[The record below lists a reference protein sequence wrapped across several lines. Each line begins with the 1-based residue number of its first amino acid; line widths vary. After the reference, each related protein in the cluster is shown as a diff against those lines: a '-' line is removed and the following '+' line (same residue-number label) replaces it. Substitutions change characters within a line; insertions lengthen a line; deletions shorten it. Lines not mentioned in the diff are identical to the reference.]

1 MKKVAFHTLGCK
13 VNIYETEAMQELMQK
28 AGYSIVDFDDK
39 ADIYVVNTCSVTNMA
54 DRKSRQ
60 MLHKAKKDNPDA
72 VIVAVGCYVQAAA
85 KSIKQ
90 DEKID
95 IIIGNNMKNKIAD
108 IINDYYEHQ
117 DPNTVDISGDFVLD
131 ISKIKEYEE
140 FRVLKHK
147 EHTRAFIKI
156 QDGCNQFCSY
166 CIIPYTR
173 GRVRS
178 RSIEEIEKE
187 VRDLVNVGY
196 KEVILTGIHISS
208 YGLDFED
215 RIQLIELVE
224 KVAAIEGVKRLRISS
239 LEPRIITEEFVERL
253 AKLDNFCP
261 HFHLSL
267 QSGSD
272 NTLKAMSRRYDASE
286 FKEGVRLIRKYFDM
300 PALTTDIIAGFPG
313 ETEDDFRESLEYI
326 RDIGF
331 FELHVFPYSKR
342 EGTKAALMKE
352 TLSNKD
358 KTRRVNLLLS
368 MQEPIRRK
376 FLEEKIG
383 KEVEVLI
390 ESEFEHENKRYV
402 LGHSKEYIK
411 VALPYIEKARNMIIP
426 AKLIS
431 FIKDDIILGEE
442 LKQ

>member
-187 VRDLVNVGY
+187 VRDLVNAGY

-313 ETEDDFRESLEYI
+313 ETEDDFTESLEYI

-342 EGTKAALMKE
+342 EGTKAASMKE

-368 MQEPIRRK
+368 MQEPIRRN

>member
-187 VRDLVNVGY
+187 VRDLVNAGY

-208 YGLDFED
+208 YGLDFEEK
-215 RIQLIELVE
+215 IQLIELVE
-224 KVAAIEGVKRLRISS
+224 KVAKVAGVERLRISS

-342 EGTKAALMKE
+342 EGTKAASMKE

-390 ESEFEHENKRYV
+390 ESEFEHEDKRYV

>member
-1 MKKVAFHTLGCK
+1 
-13 VNIYETEAMQELMQK
+13 MQK

-187 VRDLVNVGY
+187 VRDLVNAGY

-313 ETEDDFRESLEYI
+313 ETEDDFTESLEYI

-342 EGTKAALMKE
+342 EGTKAASMKE

-368 MQEPIRRK
+368 MQEPIRRN

>member
-28 AGYSIVDFDDK
+28 AGYSIVDFDDN

-208 YGLDFED
+208 YGLDFEEK
-215 RIQLIELVE
+215 IQLIELVE
-224 KVAAIEGVKRLRISS
+224 RVAKVAGVERLRISS

-253 AKLDNFCP
+253 SKLDNFCP

-342 EGTKAALMKE
+342 EGTKAASMKE

-390 ESEFEHENKRYV
+390 ESEFEHEDKRYV

>member
-1 MKKVAFHTLGCK
+1 
-13 VNIYETEAMQELMQK
+13 MQK

-187 VRDLVNVGY
+187 VRDLVNAGY

-313 ETEDDFRESLEYI
+313 ETEDDFTESLEYI

-342 EGTKAALMKE
+342 EGTKAASMEE

-390 ESEFEHENKRYV
+390 ESEFEHEKKRYV

-426 AKLIS
+426 AQLIS

>member
-1 MKKVAFHTLGCK
+1 
-13 VNIYETEAMQELMQK
+13 MQK

-208 YGLDFED
+208 YGLDFEEK
-215 RIQLIELVE
+215 IQLIELVE
-224 KVAAIEGVKRLRISS
+224 RVAKVAGVERLRISS

-253 AKLDNFCP
+253 SKLDNFCP

-313 ETEDDFRESLEYI
+313 ETEDDFTESLEYI

>member
-208 YGLDFED
+208 YGLDFEEK
-215 RIQLIELVE
+215 IQLIELVE
-224 KVAAIEGVKRLRISS
+224 KVAKVAGVERLRISS

-313 ETEDDFRESLEYI
+313 ETEDDFTESLEYI

>member
-187 VRDLVNVGY
+187 VRDLVHAGY

-286 FKEGVRLIRKYFDM
+286 FKEGVRLIRKYFYM

-313 ETEDDFRESLEYI
+313 ETEDDFTESLEYI

-342 EGTKAALMKE
+342 EGTKAASMKE

-426 AKLIS
+426 AQLIS

>member
-108 IINDYYEHQ
+108 IINDYYEYQ

-187 VRDLVNVGY
+187 VRDLVNAGY

-239 LEPRIITEEFVERL
+239 LEPRIITEEFVDRL

-313 ETEDDFRESLEYI
+313 ETEDDFTESLEYI

-342 EGTKAALMKE
+342 EGTKAASMKE

>member
-13 VNIYETEAMQELMQK
+13 VNIYETEAMQELMQR

-60 MLHKAKKDNPDA
+60 MLHKAKKDNPEA
-72 VIVAVGCYVQAAA
+72 IVVAVGCYVQAAA

-108 IINDYYEHQ
+108 IINNYYEHQ

-196 KEVILTGIHISS
+196 KEVVLTGIHISS
-208 YGLDFED
+208 YGLDFEEK
-215 RIQLIELVE
+215 IKLIELVE
-224 KVAAIEGVKRLRISS
+224 AVAKIEGVKRLRISS
-239 LEPRIITEEFVERL
+239 LEPRVVTEEFVKRL
-253 AKLDNFCP
+253 SRLENFCP

-272 NTLKAMSRRYDASE
+272 TTLKAMSRRYSALE

-300 PALTTDIIAGFPG
+300 PALTTDVIAGFPS
-313 ETEDDFRESLEYI
+313 ETKEDFIESLEYI
-326 RDIGF
+326 KDIEF

-342 EGTKAALMKE
+342 EGTKAATMKE
-352 TLSNKD
+352 TLGNKD
-358 KTRRVNLLLS
+358 KTRRVNLLLA
-368 MQEPIRRK
+368 MQKPITRK
-376 FLEEKIG
+376 FLEDKLG
-383 KEVEVLI
+383 CEVVI
-390 ESEFEHENKRYV
+390 EGEFEHEGRRYI

-411 VALPYIEKARNMIIP
+411 VALPYKEAARNTIIN
-426 AKLIS
+426 ARLKS
-431 FIKDDIILGEE
+431 FIKDDIILADSV
-442 LKQ
+442 

>member
-1 MKKVAFHTLGCK
+1 
-13 VNIYETEAMQELMQK
+13 MQK

-72 VIVAVGCYVQAAA
+72 VIVAVVCYVQAAA

-90 DEKID
+90 EEKID

-187 VRDLVNVGY
+187 VRDLVHAGY

-286 FKEGVRLIRKYFDM
+286 FKEGVRLIRKYFYM

-313 ETEDDFRESLEYI
+313 ETEDDFTESLEYI

-342 EGTKAALMKE
+342 EGTKAASMKE

>member
-224 KVAAIEGVKRLRISS
+224 KVAEIEGVKRLRISS

-313 ETEDDFRESLEYI
+313 ETEDDFTESLEYI

-342 EGTKAALMKE
+342 EGTKAASMEE

>member
-187 VRDLVNVGY
+187 VRDLVNAGY

-286 FKEGVRLIRKYFDM
+286 FKEGVRLIRKYFNM

-313 ETEDDFRESLEYI
+313 ETEDDFTESLEYI

-342 EGTKAALMKE
+342 EGTKAASMKE

>member
-13 VNIYETEAMQELMQK
+13 VNIYETEAMQELMQR

-60 MLHKAKKDNPDA
+60 MLHKAKKDNPEA
-72 VIVAVGCYVQAAA
+72 IVVAVGCYVQAAA

-108 IINDYYEHQ
+108 IINNYYEHQ
-117 DPNTVDISGDFVLD
+117 DPDTVDISGDFVLD

-196 KEVILTGIHISS
+196 KEVVLTGIHISS
-208 YGLDFED
+208 YGLDFEEK
-215 RIQLIELVE
+215 IKLIELVE
-224 KVAAIEGVKRLRISS
+224 AVAKIEGVKRLRISS
-239 LEPRIITEEFVERL
+239 LEPRVVTEEFVKRL
-253 AKLDNFCP
+253 SKLENFCP

-272 NTLKAMSRRYDASE
+272 TTLKAMSRRYSALE

-300 PALTTDIIAGFPG
+300 PALTTDIIAGFPS
-313 ETEDDFRESLEYI
+313 ETKEDFIESLEYI
-326 RDIGF
+326 KDIEF

-342 EGTKAALMKE
+342 EGTKAATMKE
-352 TLSNKD
+352 TLGNKD
-358 KTRRVNLLLS
+358 KTRRVNLLLA
-368 MQEPIRRK
+368 MQKSITRK
-376 FLEEKIG
+376 FLEAKMG
-383 KEVEVLI
+383 SVVEVLI
-390 ESEFEHENKRYV
+390 EGEFEHEGRKYI

-411 VALPYIEKARNMIIP
+411 VALPYKEAARNAIIN
-426 AKLIS
+426 ARLKS
-431 FIKDDIILGEE
+431 FIKDDIILADPV
-442 LKQ
+442 

>member
-187 VRDLVNVGY
+187 VRDLVNAGY

-208 YGLDFED
+208 YGMDFED

-224 KVAAIEGVKRLRISS
+224 KVAKVAGVERLRISS

-286 FKEGVRLIRKYFDM
+286 FKEGVRLIRKYFNM

-313 ETEDDFRESLEYI
+313 ETEDDFTESLEYI

-342 EGTKAALMKE
+342 EGTKAASMKE

>member
-1 MKKVAFHTLGCK
+1 LKKVAFHTLGCK

-187 VRDLVNVGY
+187 VRDLVNAGY

-208 YGLDFED
+208 YGLDFEEK
-215 RIQLIELVE
+215 IQLIELVE
-224 KVAAIEGVKRLRISS
+224 KVAKVAGVERLRISS

-286 FKEGVRLIRKYFDM
+286 FKEGVRLIRKYFYM

-313 ETEDDFRESLEYI
+313 ETEDDFTESLEYI

-342 EGTKAALMKE
+342 EGTKAASMKE

>member
-208 YGLDFED
+208 YGLDFEEK
-215 RIQLIELVE
+215 IQLIELVE
-224 KVAAIEGVKRLRISS
+224 RVAKVAGVERLRISS

-253 AKLDNFCP
+253 SKLDNFCP

-313 ETEDDFRESLEYI
+313 ETEDDFTESLEYI

-342 EGTKAALMKE
+342 EGTKAASMKE

>member
-187 VRDLVNVGY
+187 VRDLVHAGY

-286 FKEGVRLIRKYFDM
+286 FKEGVRLIRKYFYM

-313 ETEDDFRESLEYI
+313 ETEDDFTESLEYI

-342 EGTKAALMKE
+342 EGTKAASMKE

-426 AKLIS
+426 TKLIS

>member
-117 DPNTVDISGDFVLD
+117 DPDTVDISGDFVLD

-208 YGLDFED
+208 YGLDFEEK
-215 RIQLIELVE
+215 IQLIELVE
-224 KVAAIEGVKRLRISS
+224 RVAKVAGVERLRISS

-253 AKLDNFCP
+253 SKLDNFCP

-286 FKEGVRLIRKYFDM
+286 FKEGVRLIRKYFYM

-313 ETEDDFRESLEYI
+313 ETEDDFTESLEYI

-342 EGTKAALMKE
+342 EGTKAASMKE

-411 VALPYIEKARNMIIP
+411 VALPYVEKARNMIIP

-431 FIKDDIILGEE
+431 FIKEDIMLGEE

>member
-95 IIIGNNMKNKIAD
+95 IIIGNNMKNKIDD

-117 DPNTVDISGDFVLD
+117 DPNIVDISGDFVLD

-187 VRDLVNVGY
+187 VRDLVNAGY

-208 YGLDFED
+208 YGLDFEEK
-215 RIQLIELVE
+215 IQLIELVE
-224 KVAAIEGVKRLRISS
+224 KVAKVAGVERLRISS

-342 EGTKAALMKE
+342 EGTKAASMKE

-390 ESEFEHENKRYV
+390 ESEFEHEDKRYV

>member
-187 VRDLVNVGY
+187 VRDLVNAGY

-208 YGLDFED
+208 YGLDFEEK
-215 RIQLIELVE
+215 IQLIELVE
-224 KVAAIEGVKRLRISS
+224 KVAKVAGVERLRISS

-313 ETEDDFRESLEYI
+313 ETEDDFTESLEYI

-342 EGTKAALMKE
+342 EGTKAASMKE

-358 KTRRVNLLLS
+358 KTQNGL
-368 MQEPIRRK
+368 MQA
-376 FLEEKIG
+376 
-383 KEVEVLI
+383 V
-390 ESEFEHENKRYV
+390 
-402 LGHSKEYIK
+402 
-411 VALPYIEKARNMIIP
+411 KARIN
-426 AKLIS
+426 KYL
-431 FIKDDIILGEE
+431 
-442 LKQ
+442 

>member
-187 VRDLVNVGY
+187 VRDLVNAGY

-208 YGLDFED
+208 YGLDFEEK
-215 RIQLIELVE
+215 IQLIELVE
-224 KVAAIEGVKRLRISS
+224 KVAKVAGVERLRISS

-272 NTLKAMSRRYDASE
+272 NTLKSMSRRYDASE
-286 FKEGVRLIRKYFDM
+286 FKEGVRLIRKYFNM

-313 ETEDDFRESLEYI
+313 ETEDDFTESLEYI

-342 EGTKAALMKE
+342 EGTKAASMKE

-426 AKLIS
+426 AQLIS
-431 FIKDDIILGEE
+431 FIKDDIILGVE

>member
-13 VNIYETEAMQELMQK
+13 VNIYETEAMQELMQR

-60 MLHKAKKDNPDA
+60 MLHKAKKDNPEA
-72 VIVAVGCYVQAAA
+72 IVVAVGCYVQAAA

-108 IINDYYEHQ
+108 IINNYYEHQ
-117 DPNTVDISGDFVLD
+117 DPDTVDISGDFVLD

-196 KEVILTGIHISS
+196 KEVVLTGIHISS
-208 YGLDFED
+208 YGLDFEEK
-215 RIQLIELVE
+215 IKLIELVE
-224 KVAAIEGVKRLRISS
+224 AVAKIEGVKRLRISS
-239 LEPRIITEEFVERL
+239 LEPRVVTEEFVKRL
-253 AKLDNFCP
+253 SKLENFCP

-272 NTLKAMSRRYDASE
+272 TTLKAMSRRYSALE

-300 PALTTDIIAGFPG
+300 PALTTDIIAGFPS
-313 ETEDDFRESLEYI
+313 ETKEDFIESLEYI
-326 RDIGF
+326 KDIEF

-342 EGTKAALMKE
+342 EGTKAATMKE
-352 TLSNKD
+352 TLGNKD
-358 KTRRVNLLLS
+358 KTRRVNLLLA
-368 MQEPIRRK
+368 MQKPITRK
-376 FLEEKIG
+376 FLEDKLG
-383 KEVEVLI
+383 CEVEVLI
-390 ESEFEHENKRYV
+390 EDEFEHEGRRYI

-411 VALPYIEKARNMIIP
+411 VALPYKEAARNTIIN
-426 AKLIS
+426 ARLKS
-431 FIKDDIILGEE
+431 FIKDDIILADPV
-442 LKQ
+442 

>member
-28 AGYSIVDFDDK
+28 AGYSIVDFDDN

-208 YGLDFED
+208 YGLDFEEK
-215 RIQLIELVE
+215 IQLIELVE
-224 KVAAIEGVKRLRISS
+224 RVAKVAGVERLRISS

-313 ETEDDFRESLEYI
+313 ETEDDFTESLEYI

-342 EGTKAALMKE
+342 EGTKAASMKE

-390 ESEFEHENKRYV
+390 ESEFEHEDKRYV

-431 FIKDDIILGEE
+431 FIKDDIILGKE

>member
-215 RIQLIELVE
+215 SIQLIELVE
-224 KVAAIEGVKRLRISS
+224 KVAEIEGVKRLRISS

-286 FKEGVRLIRKYFDM
+286 FKEGVMLIRKYFDM
-300 PALTTDIIAGFPG
+300 PALTADIIAGFPG
-313 ETEDDFRESLEYI
+313 ETEDDFTESLEYI

-342 EGTKAALMKE
+342 EGTKAASMEE

>member
-13 VNIYETEAMQELMQK
+13 VNIYETEAMQELMQR

-60 MLHKAKKDNPDA
+60 MLHKAKKDNPEA
-72 VIVAVGCYVQAAA
+72 IVVAVGCYVQAAA

-108 IINDYYEHQ
+108 IINNYYEHQ
-117 DPNTVDISGDFVLD
+117 DPDIVDISGDFVLD

-196 KEVILTGIHISS
+196 KEVVLTGIHISS
-208 YGLDFED
+208 YGLDFEEK
-215 RIQLIELVE
+215 IKLIELVE
-224 KVAAIEGVKRLRISS
+224 AVAKIEGVKRLRISS
-239 LEPRIITEEFVERL
+239 LEPRVVTEEFVKRL
-253 AKLDNFCP
+253 SKLENFCP

-272 NTLKAMSRRYDASE
+272 TTLKAMSRRYSALE

-300 PALTTDIIAGFPG
+300 PALTTDIIAGFPS
-313 ETEDDFRESLEYI
+313 ETKEDFIESLEYI
-326 RDIGF
+326 KDIEF

-342 EGTKAALMKE
+342 EGTKAATMKE
-352 TLSNKD
+352 TLGNKD
-358 KTRRVNLLLS
+358 KTRRVNLLLA
-368 MQEPIRRK
+368 MQKPITRK
-376 FLEEKIG
+376 FLEDKLG
-383 KEVEVLI
+383 CEVEVLI
-390 ESEFEHENKRYV
+390 EDEFEHEGRRYI

-411 VALPYIEKARNMIIP
+411 VALPYKEAARNTIIN
-426 AKLIS
+426 ARLKS
-431 FIKDDIILGEE
+431 FIKDDIILADSV
-442 LKQ
+442 

>member
-1 MKKVAFHTLGCK
+1 
-13 VNIYETEAMQELMQK
+13 MQK

-187 VRDLVNVGY
+187 VRDLVNAGY

-208 YGLDFED
+208 YGLDFEEK
-215 RIQLIELVE
+215 IQLIELVE
-224 KVAAIEGVKRLRISS
+224 KVAKVAGVERLRISS

-313 ETEDDFRESLEYI
+313 ETEDDFTESLEYI

-342 EGTKAALMKE
+342 EGTKAASMKE

-390 ESEFEHENKRYV
+390 ESEFEHDNKRYV

>member
-187 VRDLVNVGY
+187 VRDLVHAGY

-286 FKEGVRLIRKYFDM
+286 FKEGVRLIRKYFNM

-313 ETEDDFRESLEYI
+313 ETEDDFTESLEYI

-342 EGTKAALMKE
+342 EGTKAASMEE

-426 AKLIS
+426 AQLIS

>member
-1 MKKVAFHTLGCK
+1 LKKVAFHTLGCK

-187 VRDLVNVGY
+187 VRDLVNAGY

-286 FKEGVRLIRKYFDM
+286 FKEGVRLIRKYFNM

-313 ETEDDFRESLEYI
+313 ETEDDFTESLEYI

-342 EGTKAALMKE
+342 EGTKAASMKE

>member
-187 VRDLVNVGY
+187 VRDLVNAGY

-208 YGLDFED
+208 YGLDFEEK
-215 RIQLIELVE
+215 IQLIELVE
-224 KVAAIEGVKRLRISS
+224 KVAKVAGVERLRISS

-286 FKEGVRLIRKYFDM
+286 FKEGVRLIRKYFNM

-313 ETEDDFRESLEYI
+313 ETEDDFTESLEYI

-342 EGTKAALMKE
+342 EGTKAASMKE

>member
-1 MKKVAFHTLGCK
+1 
-13 VNIYETEAMQELMQK
+13 MQK

-187 VRDLVNVGY
+187 VRDLVHAGY

-286 FKEGVRLIRKYFDM
+286 FKEGVRLIRKYFYM

-313 ETEDDFRESLEYI
+313 ATEDDFTESLEYI

-342 EGTKAALMKE
+342 EGTKAASMKE

>member
-187 VRDLVNVGY
+187 VRDLVHAGY

-286 FKEGVRLIRKYFDM
+286 FKEGVRLIRKYFYM

-313 ETEDDFRESLEYI
+313 ETEDDFTESLEYI

-342 EGTKAALMKE
+342 EGTKAASMKE

-411 VALPYIEKARNMIIP
+411 MALPYIEKARNMIIP

>member
-187 VRDLVNVGY
+187 VRDLVNAGY

-208 YGLDFED
+208 YGLDFEEK
-215 RIQLIELVE
+215 IQLIELVE
-224 KVAAIEGVKRLRISS
+224 RVAKVAGVERLRISS

-313 ETEDDFRESLEYI
+313 ETEDDFTESLEYI

-342 EGTKAALMKE
+342 EGTKAASMKE

-390 ESEFEHENKRYV
+390 ESEFEHEDKRYV

>member
-1 MKKVAFHTLGCK
+1 M
-13 VNIYETEAMQELMQK
+13 
-28 AGYSIVDFDDK
+28 
-39 ADIYVVNTCSVTNMA
+39 
-54 DRKSRQ
+54 
-60 MLHKAKKDNPDA
+60 
-72 VIVAVGCYVQAAA
+72 
-85 KSIKQ
+85 
-90 DEKID
+90 
-95 IIIGNNMKNKIAD
+95 
-108 IINDYYEHQ
+108 
-117 DPNTVDISGDFVLD
+117 
-131 ISKIKEYEE
+131 
-140 FRVLKHK
+140 
-147 EHTRAFIKI
+147 
-156 QDGCNQFCSY
+156 
-166 CIIPYTR
+166 
-173 GRVRS
+173 
-178 RSIEEIEKE
+178 
-187 VRDLVNVGY
+187 
-196 KEVILTGIHISS
+196 
-208 YGLDFED
+208 
-215 RIQLIELVE
+215 E
-224 KVAAIEGVKRLRISS
+224 KVAKVAGVERLRISS

-313 ETEDDFRESLEYI
+313 ETEDDFTESLEYI

-342 EGTKAALMKE
+342 EGTKAASMKE

>member
-13 VNIYETEAMQELMQK
+13 VNIYENEAMQELMQK

-187 VRDLVNVGY
+187 VRDLVNAGY

-208 YGLDFED
+208 YGLDFEEK
-215 RIQLIELVE
+215 IQLIELVE
-224 KVAAIEGVKRLRISS
+224 KVAKVAGVERLRISS

-342 EGTKAALMKE
+342 EGTKAASMKE

-390 ESEFEHENKRYV
+390 ESEFEHEDKRYV